1 MQFGTPRHH
10 QLHMLRLVL
19 VVMAAVVAAS
29 PGAAPFAGQL
39 AAQEA
44 TEEPTL
50 FPTPTV
56 TPSPTLT
63 STETPTATATS
74 TPTLTQPVT
83 WTATPT
89 ETATATPTEPVVSPT
104 LSPTETPTTTSTP
117 PSPTWTPLVQT
128 VVVPATIIVPAT
140 VVVPATIVFP
150 TPLPFPSPIPIQ
162 PTIVLTTTRAYG
174 WERHESIEMIQV
186 IGSWALTRS
195 RQASDGAY
203 HESASAGATLRFP
216 FTGDGLRLIYRAH
229 PQGGRFA
236 VLLDGV
242 AQGMYE
248 TRADTEGFYFA
259 GPFFF
264 ASGYH
269 VVDVVALAERSGVT
283 AIGIDALDV
292 FYGPPMPTHPVPTV
306 HPAEAVE
313 NTRRDVVDITLLSA
327 PTTPQ
332 PTPTPIPQAL
342 ITVDVVIAYDLNRND
357 SADPNEGI
365 QSMSVRM
372 LDAATNRPLAAGLT
386 DERGFVTLQA
396 LTANSVIV
404 VVPYLSETFNVRA
417 ARGRAQTA
425 RWTLL
430 LEAGTQ
436 PGLIP

>member
-1 MQFGTPRHH
+1 M
-10 QLHMLRLVL
+10 
-19 VVMAAVVAAS
+19 
-29 PGAAPFAGQL
+29 
-39 AAQEA
+39 
-44 TEEPTL
+44 
-50 FPTPTV
+50 
-56 TPSPTLT
+56 
-63 STETPTATATS
+63 TA
-74 TPTLTQPVT
+74 
-83 WTATPT
+83 
-89 ETATATPTEPVVSPT
+89 
-104 LSPTETPTTTSTP
+104 
-117 PSPTWTPLVQT
+117 
-128 VVVPATIIVPAT
+128 
-140 VVVPATIVFP
+140 
-150 TPLPFPSPIPIQ
+150 
-162 PTIVLTTTRAYG
+162 TRAYG
-174 WERHESIEMIQV
+174 WERHESVELIQV

-236 VLLDGV
+236 VTVDGV
-242 AQGMYE
+242 AQGVYE
-248 TRADTEGFYFA
+248 THADEEGFYFA

-292 FYGPPMPTHPVPTV
+292 FYGPPLPTHPLPTA
-306 HPAEAVE
+306 HPADAEE
-313 NTRRDVVDITLLSA
+313 NARRDAAGITLLSA
-327 PTTPQ
+327 PPTPQ

-342 ITVDVVIAYDLNRND
+342 VTVDVVIAYDLNRND

-365 QSMSVRM
+365 QGMSVRM

-386 DERGFVTLQA
+386 DARGFVTLQA
-396 LTANSVIV
+396 LTANSVTV
-404 VVPYLSETFNVRA
+404 VVPYLGETFNVRA